1 MCIENLKKNLRYL
14 RKKHGFTQPFI
25 AELLHKKS
33 YTTIQK
39 WEEGNNEPSFKDVH
53 TLSQLYGVN
62 IDDFVKVDLE
72 ARDAGVLSP
81 DDASSANAY
90 LFDHEKDLIS
100 DFRKLNNE
108 GQEKGSVYIHDLS
121 EMPKYQK
128 EAEDAAPDEKEAA
141 TSPILKSTGTGGGPA

>member
-1 MCIENLKKNLRYL
+1 MCIQNFRKNLRYL
-14 RKKHGFTQPFI
+14 RRKHGYGQPFI
-25 AELLHKKS
+25 AKLCGKKD
-33 YTTIQK
+33 YTTVQR
-39 WEEGNNEPSFKDVH
+39 WEEGKTEPSLGNVY
-53 TLSQLYGVN
+53 LMAELYGVN

-72 ARDAGVLSP
+72 ARDAGFL
-81 DDASSANAY
+81 DNDASAANTF

>member
-72 ARDAGVLSP
+72 ARDAGFL
-81 DDASSANAY
+81 DNDASAANTF

-141 TSPILKSTGTGGGPA
+141 TSSA